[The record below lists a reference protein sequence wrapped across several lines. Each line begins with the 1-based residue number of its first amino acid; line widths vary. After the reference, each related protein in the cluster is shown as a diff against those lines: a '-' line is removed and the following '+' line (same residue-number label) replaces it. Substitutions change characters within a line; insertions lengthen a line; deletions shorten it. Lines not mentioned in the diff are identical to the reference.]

1 MVFKN
6 VRKWVVLSFI
16 CPNSQSNVRKNKQFV
31 PAQFYKIT
39 TEGKKNGLRKPA
51 RTSTFCLTYNMPT
64 TLQSYS

>member
-1 MVFKN
+1 MCANGWFYPLYAQTHKAMFEKKN
-6 VRKWVVLSFI
+6 QFI
-16 CPNSQSNVRKNKQFV
+16 